1 MKIAIVGAGIAGLAA
16 SHKLPRLGHDVT
28 IFEASERAG
37 GRGRRLNR
45 PGSDDWA
52 DVGSQYYHSNYT
64 HGLQL
69 IDELGLSPKLKTIK
83 GKTRM
88 FSGKGRDS
96 YLMSPSLPWIKP
108 GGLFG
113 NLRVAYYVARLL
125 LSHRSPTF
133 AATHDQDSIAA
144 RSAFSSTDNK
154 FVRDHIVRMLSLI
167 GGLSEPDITNVT
179 LLQIHRLI
187 KIILMTDYVS
197 LEGGTATLHE
207 ALAEQAN
214 IRFNSPVAELLE
226 QNGRVT
232 GLKLESGERIA
243 ADHVIVAA
251 HAPNAAQLTPGHWKI
266 EKDFLSGIEMPPAYI
281 ISFFLDRS
289 LENDVWTYFL
299 PMDHQGPV
307 TFCVDT
313 QQKSP
318 GNTPSGKATLQAWI
332 LNPKSKPLG
341 HLSDEAL
348 AELALADVAT
358 FLPGIEGMVEGV
370 HVTRHHAAVPQ
381 ASVGHNA
388 RALSFL
394 ESVDARD
401 GVSYCGDYLS
411 GGYMESALWSV
422 ERAISHLGEA
432 SLDQQ
437 SILLDAAA

>member
-16 SHKLPRLGHDVT
+16 SHKLTRLGHDVT

-45 PGSDDWA
+45 PGTDDWA

-69 IDELGLSPKLKTIK
+69 IEELGLTPKLKTIK

-88 FSGKGRDS
+88 FSGKGRNS

-113 NLRVAYYVARLL
+113 NLRVAFYVARLL

-133 AATHDQDSIAA
+133 SATADQDEISA
-144 RSAFSSTDNK
+144 RSAFGSTDSK

-226 QNGRVT
+226 QNGLVT
-232 GLKLESGERIA
+232 GIKLQSGERVA

-251 HAPNAAQLTPGHWKI
+251 HAPNAAQLTPRHWEA
-266 EKDFLSGIEMPPAYI
+266 EKAFLSGIEMPPAYI
-281 ISFFLDRS
+281 VSFFLDRR
-289 LENDVWTYFL
+289 LEKDVWTYFM
-299 PMDHQGPV
+299 PMDHEGPV

-332 LNPKSKPLG
+332 LNPKSKPLS
-341 HLSDEAL
+341 HLSDEDLAGVAL
-348 AELALADVAT
+348 SDVKS
-358 FLPGIEGMVEGV
+358 FLPGIEDMVEGV

-394 ESVDARD
+394 ESIDARN
-401 GVSYCGDYLS
+401 GVSYCGDYMS

-422 ERAISHLGEA
+422 DRAVSRLDHSSISELPI
-432 SLDQQ
+432 SMDV
-437 SILLDAAA
+437 AA